1 MIIADLTERELKELV
16 KGLEDNIVHRS
27 KVPKDIIARVQQ
39 ETVMYW
45 IDINIIIH
53 WRIKLNK
60 SCATEIYFR
69 PLIREIMHDVFARAT
84 VDPDTVMKDR
94 LIALESYSIMLE
106 MWPFIQ
112 LAMA

>member
-1 MIIADLTERELKELV
+1 
-16 KGLEDNIVHRS
+16 
-27 KVPKDIIARVQQ
+27 
-39 ETVMYW
+39 
-45 IDINIIIH
+45 
-53 WRIKLNK
+53 
-60 SCATEIYFR
+60 
-69 PLIREIMHDVFARAT
+69 MHDVFARAT